1 MSAQA
6 PVALLPGARERPWAR
21 THVHGKDGRKCSRVL
36 SSPAARIMNSSYFS

>member
-21 THVHGKDGRKCSRVL
+21 TCTEKMGGN
-36 SSPAARIMNSSYFS
+36 AAVFFLLQMPEL